1 RPLRCWEVS
10 NELTFGNLGVGKLSP
25 KGVEDAADPT
35 TGPVATLD
43 RQSPATSKGIGHQ
56 STLRFLSHVLGP
68 NLRCCYQRKGE
79 ANWCSPLEAGQEEER
94 PDRQYPSP
102 NAFVR
107 VEFVGSLVRSPT
119 HPFRLGRQ
127 VLVIRVQ
134 VGSTPGTRRS

>member
-1 RPLRCWEVS
+1 MS

-79 ANWCSPLEAGQEEER
+79 ANWCSPLEAGQE
-94 PDRQYPSP
+94 
-102 NAFVR
+102 
-107 VEFVGSLVRSPT
+107 RSD
-119 HPFRLGRQ
+119 Q
-127 VLVIRVQ
+127 ID
-134 VGSTPGTRRS
+134 STPVQMPSYASNLLARWCVRQRIRFGLGGKS